1 MKRWAENMNQSL
13 VPDFFLNLV
22 NSPKHLMLVLSKIIK
37 KGLSKILKTYNFFFS
52 RTHSLFQKT
61 ITKNKSSDQYRF
73 RFPSMFENFLF
84 SKIYCQANFDVL
96 AQIGFW
102 VSLKIEFS
110 NLCEAYHD
118 DFSNFRKKRGEIQN
132 WHISRTKRKFL
143 IK

>member
-1 MKRWAENMNQSL
+1 MCLSRNSKAKKQLKSDIETWPFGWILQKQVFMERWAENMNQSL
-13 VPDFFLNLV
+13 ISDFFLNLV

-37 KGLSKILKTYNFFFS
+37 KRLSKILKNYNFFS

-102 VSLKIEFS
+102 VSLKI
-110 NLCEAYHD
+110 
-118 DFSNFRKKRGEIQN
+118 
-132 WHISRTKRKFL
+132 
-143 IK
+143 